1 VTDPGAP
8 EAGAARAAKARRSRL
23 IVVAGLGIG
32 AGVSLMAATQVW
44 LEGSLDLIGLPPVE
58 VSVTGRQA
66 APVLPAVALL
76 ALGAAVGLLLI
87 GGPARRI
94 FGAIVAVA
102 ALGAA
107 WLTAVTIADPVA
119 AVSGPLAQAAGLASP
134 PADAALDAAR
144 SGWPV
149 IGIAGL
155 VIIAAS
161 GLGAAVIGRW
171 PEVGRRYAAAPA
183 VDPQGAVADGP
194 QRRAEQ
200 DGIRLWDALE
210 RGDDPTL

>member
-1 VTDPGAP
+1 VTDPGGP
-8 EAGAARAAKARRSRL
+8 EEGAARASKARRSRL
-23 IVVAGLGIG
+23 VVVAGLAIG

-44 LEGSLDLIGLPPVE
+44 LEGTLDLVGLPPVE
-58 VSVTGRQA
+58 VSVTGRQT

-155 VIIAAS
+155 VIIAVA
-161 GLGAAVIGRW
+161 GLGAAVIGPW

-183 VDPQGAVADGP
+183 ADPQGAAADGP
-194 QRRAEQ
+194 QRRDEQ